1 MDLQPRRHP
10 VHPHSLCRPGMRTA
24 KVPAATAELDRPYPE
39 VNLQWC
45 HLPLHDQAG
54 TQQARL
60 VECPGEVAGAV
71 NSDAVPGVY
80 KNTRSNGQE
89 VLPELI
95 FPGHSTAL
103 QTCLDSES
111 RDAVVKAQKTHVTGS
126 GLTATPS
133 VQLIDNHTSKTL
145 QLQGPISGDAL
156 LSALDLPAP
165 PEQPES
171 SAGFVRGISQ

>member
-1 MDLQPRRHP
+1 
-10 VHPHSLCRPGMRTA
+10 
-24 KVPAATAELDRPYPE
+24 
-39 VNLQWC
+39 
-45 HLPLHDQAG
+45 
-54 TQQARL
+54 
-60 VECPGEVAGAV
+60 
-71 NSDAVPGVY
+71 VY

-111 RDAVVKAQKTHVTGS
+111 RDAVIKAQKTHVTGS

-133 VQLIDNHTSKTL
+133 VQLIDNHTSKPL